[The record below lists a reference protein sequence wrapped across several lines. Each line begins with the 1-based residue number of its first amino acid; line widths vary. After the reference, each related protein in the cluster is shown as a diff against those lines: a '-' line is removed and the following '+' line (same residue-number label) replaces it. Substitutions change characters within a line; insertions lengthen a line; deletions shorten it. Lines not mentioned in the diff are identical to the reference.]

1 MGIAIDS
8 EILLL
13 LGEAILFLC
22 ALPSIVIRGMKGIIL
37 LLCAAGCGA
46 KVWAYWHHPVYAV
59 LTTLLIIYTGFI
71 LFKSE

>member
-22 ALPSIVIRGMKGIIL
+22 SLPSIAVRGIKGLLIL
-37 LLCAAGCGA
+37 FCAAGCGA

-59 LTTLLIIYTGFI
+59 LTTLLIIYGGFI